1 MKGYIYVAGRGADP
15 ALRND
20 LNDPIFGEVPT
31 LGACM
36 PNIRRIV
43 QRGDHVFVVSGKT
56 QGVQQYVVGGFEVD
70 DKISALAAYDR
81 FPENRIKRA
90 PDGNLT
96 GNIIVNADGSRSPLD
111 EHNGD
116 DDQAFERRIRNYIV
130 GTHPVAMASPE
141 EVQRAR
147 DETMGK
153 LAQVLGRPPSN
164 RIIDLLGRWRRLDES
179 QVRELIVWLAGIKAT
194 TA

>member
-36 PNIRRIV
+36 PNIRRSV
-43 QRGDHVFVVSGKT
+43 EKGDHVFVVSGKT
-56 QGVQQYVVGGFEVD
+56 AGVQQYVVGGFEVD
-70 DKISALAAYDR
+70 EKITALAAYDR
-81 FPENRIKRA
+81 FPRNRIRRR
-90 PDGNLT
+90 PDGQLV
-96 GNIIVNADGSRSPLD
+96 GNIIVNADGSRSALD
-111 EHNGD
+111 EHNED
-116 DDQAFERRIRNYIV
+116 DDQAFERRIRNYVV
-130 GTHPVAMASPE
+130 GSRAVAMTSME

-147 DETMGK
+147 DETMVK
-153 LAQVLGRPPSN
+153 LAQVLQRAPSN
-164 RIIDLLGRWRRLDES
+164 RIIDLLGRWRRLDET
-179 QVRELIVWLAGIKAT
+179 QVRELITWLSGIKAT